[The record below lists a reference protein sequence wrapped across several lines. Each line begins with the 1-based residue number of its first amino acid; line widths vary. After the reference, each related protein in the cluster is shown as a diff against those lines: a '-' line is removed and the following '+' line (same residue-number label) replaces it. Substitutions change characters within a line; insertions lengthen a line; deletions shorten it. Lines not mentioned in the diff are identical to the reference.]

1 MSWIHKIAASFSS
14 GEKPVYQENFGHKVK
29 WSPLHPSD
37 EEAAALRGR
46 WDKLADESLARLI
59 VIKGERDL
67 YTTLKEEHQ
76 NDNVLDQ
83 LWTEVNTIPEWVD
96 WEQIQ
101 RGQDVYYRY
110 AIAITAG
117 LTYSSLLGGMGAH
130 KIAEVLARTGGFSKS
145 VAKRRMFET
154 TQYVI
159 SFCTRSLESI
169 KPGGD
174 GHMSSIKVRLLHAAV
189 RGRILKLREKNP
201 EYYDLEEFGM
211 PINDFDS
218 IATILSFSATILM
231 ISLPKQGIFP
241 TRREVL
247 DYIAL
252 WRLVAH
258 YVGCPTDVLATPELA
273 RAYMEYILIHDIK
286 PSETSRILSQNIIA
300 SIANTPPSYPSADFL
315 VATARWLNGNE
326 LCDELGLPQ
335 APFFSKVLVFAQ
347 CLFACYIGYAS
358 RIFPGFDKRKIEA
371 TKRIIF
377 NILISNEGL
386 GGLTNFEFQFV
397 PQLTTKTE
405 AGSIEAMDLKW
416 KEMRGLSEK
425 RGAKV
430 LIIFCVFLGIMGL
443 AGMWL
448 FMKIVQ
454 FVGPSLFGPA
464 AVGFTIA
471 TQNGV
476 SI

>member
-1 MSWIHKIAASFSS
+1 MSWIHKIAASFSTS
-14 GEKPVYQENFGHKVK
+14 GEKPVYYENFGHKVK
-29 WSPLHPSD
+29 WSPLHPSH
-37 EEAAALRGR
+37 EEAAGLRSR

-59 VIKGERDL
+59 AIKGERDL

-76 NDNVLDQ
+76 NDDVLGQ

-110 AIAITAG
+110 AIAIVAG

-154 TQYVI
+154 TQHILQVGA
-159 SFCTRSLESI
+159 L
-169 KPGGD
+169 
-174 GHMSSIKVRLLHAAV
+174 VRLLHSAV

-218 IATILSFSATILM
+218 IATILGFSATILM

-241 TRREVL
+241 TRREVA
-247 DYIAL
+247 DYIAF

-258 YVGCPTDVLATPELA
+258 YVGCPTDALATPELA
-273 RAYMEYILIHDIK
+273 RAYMEYILVHDIK

-347 CLFACYIGYAS
+347 CLFVCYIGYSS
-358 RIFPGFDKRKIEA
+358 RIFPGFDKRKIET
-371 TKRIIF
+371 TKRILF
-377 NILISNEGL
+377 KILVSNEGL
-386 GGLTNFEFQFV
+386 GGLTNFELQFV

-416 KEMRGLSEK
+416 KEMRGSSEK
-425 RGAKV
+425 RSAKV
-430 LIIFCVFLGIMGL
+430 LIVFFVIMGIMGL
-443 AGMWL
+443 VGMWL
-448 FMKIVQ
+448 FMKITQ

-471 TQNGV
+471 TQDGV